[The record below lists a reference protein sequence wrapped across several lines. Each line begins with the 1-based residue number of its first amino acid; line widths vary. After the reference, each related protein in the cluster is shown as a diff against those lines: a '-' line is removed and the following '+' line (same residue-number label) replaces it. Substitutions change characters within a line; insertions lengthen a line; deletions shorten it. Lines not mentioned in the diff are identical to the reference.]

1 MHHRTAVALAMLA
14 CAARAIAQMPGTP
27 VLQNAWASPG
37 IVGALNVS
45 GGADGT
51 IYAAAAS
58 WATASSRLQLS
69 GGLGARSR
77 SGAGT
82 KSVYGL
88 RLAVPFGGASS
99 AIGFGAF
106 AGVGA
111 TATGNANSVDSVA
124 ATTAFPVGLAIGWRH
139 ALGDSRGI
147 SLYAT
152 PSYLFIPGSTT
163 NNAGLFRAAIGV
175 DVGVARALGL
185 TGGVEFGQ
193 SRTRTE
199 GGPTGTLYGVG
210 ISYALRHR

>member
-1 MHHRTAVALAMLA
+1 VAG
-14 CAARAIAQMPGTP
+14 RPGELGP
-27 VLQNAWASPG
+27 PG
-37 IVGALNVS
+37 DPA
-45 GGADGT
+45 
-51 IYAAAAS
+51 
-58 WATASSRLQLS
+58 
-69 GGLGARSR
+69 
-77 SGAGT
+77 
-82 KSVYGL
+82 

-99 AIGFGAF
+99 SIGFGAF

-152 PSYLFIPGSTT
+152 PSYVFIPGSTT

-193 SRTRTE
+193 TRTRTE
-199 GGPTGTLYGVG
+199 GGPTGTLFGVG